1 MGATLVA
8 MNLSDLVTGRP
19 HHCGPDT
26 TLAEAASEMARLG
39 LGSLAVVDGPDLV
52 GVITE
57 RDLVRAMAQQAAID
71 SEVVSD
77 WMGAEPDRF
86 AAELDVWDAAEW
98 LLEAGYRHLPV
109 VDEGKLLGVVSIR
122 DLLRGVVES
131 AE

>member
-1 MGATLVA
+1 
-8 MNLSDLVTGRP
+8 
-19 HHCGPDT
+19 
-26 TLAEAASEMARLG
+26 MARLG
-39 LGSLAVVDGPDLV
+39 LGSLAVVDGHELL

-57 RDLVRAMAQQAAID
+57 RDLVRALAAQSD
-71 SEVVSD
+71 GDNETVSE

-86 AAELDVWDAAEW
+86 APDTDVWDAAEW

-109 VDEGKLLGVVSIR
+109 VENGRLLGVVSIR